1 MKVVR
6 KYRCHPVYIVLCRH
20 WLGHYSR
27 CQLYNNLFTVMVRI
41 EYLHIFTTLSLVF
54 TALEII
60 SYFSLAPSRTFEY
73 TNQEYTFAE
82 PDFVKV

>member
-1 MKVVR
+1 M
-6 KYRCHPVYIVLCRH
+6 LCRH
-20 WLGHYSR
+20 WVGLEVPTLLLLNVVTAFSK
-27 CQLYNNLFTVMVRI
+27 VVVRN

-73 TNQEYTFAE
+73 TNQEYTSAE
-82 PDFVKV
+82 PEFVNV